1 MKAFFSV
8 VFAFYIF
15 NLLDIDKKGEIAL
28 FRHSLAFCTQLGKF
42 GSAPHREKK
51 EKNEELLL
59 LRDGPFLAPPVIFSP
74 RKGKLIER
82 KSQKLIR

>member
-28 FRHSLAFCTQLGKF
+28 F
-42 GSAPHREKK
+42 
-51 EKNEELLL
+51 
-59 LRDGPFLAPPVIFSP
+59 
-74 RKGKLIER
+74 
-82 KSQKLIR
+82 